1 MLLHLAPRRTPAL
14 STSLMIVLLPGSQ
27 RSSGGKRKRQAMLM
41 SRSKRLAMKD
51 GTKGNLCKCSYI
63 LEVPKPIK
71 GLGNVRD
78 ILT

>member
-1 MLLHLAPRRTPAL
+1 MV
-14 STSLMIVLLPGSQ
+14 VLLPGSQ

-71 GLGNVRD
+71 ELGIYEHRRV
-78 ILT
+78 ILILSTAQFPLNSRLF